1 MEISLNLILEV
12 SLKLFLNRGIK
23 SQTMDDI
30 ANGLKISKKTL
41 YQFVTDKQDL
51 VLKTVKKFCF
61 DDIKMISEVKSE
73 ASNAIEESVLI
84 TKHVKKKFTSIHP
97 SIMYDLEKYYPEAWD
112 VFQNHQNNFV
122 FETVKNNLNNGIAEG
137 YYAEDIIP
145 EIIAKAYISKLYA
158 MTDRSD
164 LVLAKYDFGTLFVE
178 FMKYH
183 LRGIVSEKGLRYLKQ
198 KIKTLYT

>member
-12 SLKLFLNRGIK
+12 TLKLFLDRGIK

-73 ASNAIEESVLI
+73 ASNAIEESILI
-84 TKHVKKKFTSIHP
+84 TKHVKKKFRNIHTSI
-97 SIMYDLEKYYPEAWD
+97 IFDLEKYYPEAWE

-122 FETVKNNLNNGIAEG
+122 FETIKNNLNNGISEG
-137 YYAEDIIP
+137 YYYEDIIP
-145 EIIAKAYISKLYA
+145 DIIAKAYISKLYA
-158 MTDRSD
+158 MTDRYDS
-164 LVLAKYDFGTLFVE
+164 VLAQYDFGTLFAE

-183 LRGIVSEKGLRYLKQ
+183 LRGIVSEKGLKYLKQ
-198 KIKTLYT
+198 KLKTLYI